1 MTESLDENGTPFI
14 VWGGT
19 LLDASEIGSQRLAP
33 CFYCEFDTSAPDTTQ
48 ELAGPLLSTRRGRQR
63 K

>member
-19 LLDASEIGSQRLAP
+19 LLDASEIGSQRLPP
-33 CFYCEFDTSAPDTTQ
+33 CFYCEFDASAPDTTQ
-48 ELAGPLLSTRRGRQR
+48 ALAGPLLST
-63 K
+63 